1 MVTYIPN
8 FYCAGMIVIKI
19 AIIGA
24 GFAGTALA
32 ATLARHSQHPLEI
45 TLIEKDGCFGTGA
58 AYRTPYPFHLLNVR
72 AKDMS
77 AFMDEPMHFVEWLKK
92 NKPDLAADETL
103 AEQFVPRQFY
113 AQYLA
118 DILASSVSLKLLH
131 AEVMDVKKTAAGS
144 CLYLQDGQQLLV
156 DKVVF
161 ALGNPAV
168 SAFPFP
174 VGSGMQTI
182 NNPWDYT
189 APQHI
194 PVDEPVLIVG
204 TGLSMIDTILTL
216 YNQGHRAKIY
226 AVSRHGLLPLP
237 HAAPAPIVRLQPFSL
252 ATQLSKL
259 YRQIREQAGAY
270 LQAGQ
275 DWRQLI
281 HVLREHVPSVWQQ
294 LSLADK
300 KRFLRHVLPYW
311 NIHRHRVHPALNALL
326 QKLITLKQL
335 QIIAGNVLSASNGN
349 VRIRERSTQKEIIL
363 PVNWLINCLG
373 PALNLKNQ
381 QCLASLITSG
391 DAQLDALQLGIVC
404 NEAGALIS
412 KTNQVSTTY
421 YILGA
426 YRKGGSWE
434 TNAVPEIRQQVHE
447 LAHELLK

>member
-1 MVTYIPN
+1 M
-8 FYCAGMIVIKI
+8 IKI

-32 ATLARHSQHPLEI
+32 ATLVRYSQHPLEI
-45 TLIEKDGCFGTGA
+45 TLIEKDGCFGAGA
-58 AYRTPYPFHLLNVR
+58 AYRTPYSFHLLNVR

-77 AFMDEPMHFVEWLKK
+77 AFADEPMHFVEWLQK
-92 NKPDLAADETL
+92 NKPDLATDEALADR
-103 AEQFVPRQFY
+103 FVPRQFY

-118 DILASSVSLKLLH
+118 AILAATSNHVQLQLLH
-131 AEVMDVKKTAAGS
+131 AEVVDVKNMAEGG
-144 CLYLQDGQQLLV
+144 CLYLQDGQQLFA

-174 VGSGMQTI
+174 VGAGMHTI

-194 PVDEPVLIVG
+194 PTDESVLIVG

-216 YNQGHRAKIY
+216 YNQNHRGKIY

-237 HAAPAPIVRLQPFSL
+237 HSAPAPIVRLQPFSL
-252 ATQLSKL
+252 STQLSKV

-270 LQAGQ
+270 LEAGH
-275 DWRQLI
+275 DWRQLMQ
-281 HVLREHVPSVWQQ
+281 VLREHVPSVWQQ

-311 NIHRHRVHPALNALL
+311 NIHRHRVHPQLDALL
-326 QKLITLKQL
+326 KKLMTLKQL
-335 QIIAGNVLSASNGN
+335 QIIAGNVLAASDAN
-349 VRIRERSTQKEIIL
+349 VRIRERSTQQEIIL
-363 PVNWLINCLG
+363 PLNWLINCLG
-373 PALNLKNQ
+373 PSLNLKNQ

-412 KTNQVSTTY
+412 KTKHISTTY

-434 TNAVPEIRQQVHE
+434 TNAVPEIRQQVHT